1 MGSLN
6 WLLRPGK
13 ACRLRFSRSRAGERK
28 GLLRLSI
35 SKDHYKSGIPL
46 QHPDKDR

>member
-28 GLLRLSI
+28 GWLRLSI
-35 SKDHYKSGIPL
+35 SKDHYKSSIPL